1 MDKQKLVLIGN
12 GMAGIRCIEE
22 ILENGGADL
31 FTITVFGS
39 ERHVNYNRILLS
51 SVLQGSISFEDLTI
65 NDRNWYEENN
75 IQLFT
80 GETVVKVDVENKIVS
95 TDKKRNV
102 TYDKLIIA
110 TGSVPFVLPI
120 PGSDKEGV
128 INLQNH

>member
-1 MDKQKLVLIGN
+1 MQGSTSF
-12 GMAGIRCIEE
+12 EE
-22 ILENGGADL
+22 I
-31 FTITVFGS
+31 
-39 ERHVNYNRILLS
+39 
-51 SVLQGSISFEDLTI
+51 TI

-80 GETVVKVDVENKIVS
+80 GETVVKVDVENKIVR

-120 PGSDKEGV
+120 PGMIKKELLPSEPLK
-128 INLQNH
+128 IANKWWKQRNNIKKQLSLEEDC